1 MMPTP
6 SSIRNQV
13 QWLTEDLISLSLC
26 NHQNF
31 PYIKNTADHAKEIG
45 FSHDHDLSIVLKN
58 LPYKEIYDE
67 LERVDAYNVK
77 MVDGA
82 LIQMSYRFINEQ
94 LDSHRLAFYPSPNL
108 EEYQNNPEIYEN
120 DEIYAD
126 VIKKNIVPFPLRFD
140 YCSRYETAGQL
151 DHPLSHLTLGQ
162 YANCRIPVSSPLTP
176 YEFISFILRNFYN
189 TAYKKFCGKIRQFDD
204 AFQETIF
211 REERNII
218 HIQVPNRKF
227 A

>member
-1 MMPTP
+1 MPTP
-6 SSIRNQV
+6 ESIRNQV
-13 QWLTEDLISLSLC
+13 QQLTEDLISLSLC

-31 PYIKNTADHAKEIG
+31 PSIRDMAGHTKEIG
-45 FSHDHDLSIVLKN
+45 FSHDNDLSIVLKN

-67 LERVDAYNVK
+67 LERVEAYNLK
-77 MVDGA
+77 MIDGA
-82 LIQMSYRFINEQ
+82 LIQMSYRFINGD
-94 LDSHRLAFYPSPNL
+94 LSSHRLAFYPSPNL

-120 DEIYAD
+120 DEMYAD
-126 VIKKNIVPFPLRFD
+126 IIKKNIVPFPLRFD
-140 YCSRYETAGQL
+140 YDSREGVAVEL

-176 YEFISFILRNFYN
+176 FAFISFILRNFYN
-189 TAYKKFCGKIRQFDD
+189 TAYLKFCEKIRQFND
-204 AFQETIF
+204 AFPETIIG
-211 REERNII
+211 EERNVI

>member
-1 MMPTP
+1 MPTP
-6 SSIRNQV
+6 ESIRNQV
-13 QWLTEDLISLSLC
+13 QQLTEDLISLSLC

-31 PYIKNTADHAKEIG
+31 PSIRDTAGHTKEIG
-45 FSHDHDLSIVLKN
+45 FSHDNDLSIVLKN

-67 LERVDAYNVK
+67 LERVEAYNLK
-77 MVDGA
+77 MIDGA
-82 LIQMSYRFINEQ
+82 LIQMSYRFINGD
-94 LDSHRLAFYPSPNL
+94 LSSHRLAFYPSPNL

-120 DEIYAD
+120 DEMYAD
-126 VIKKNIVPFPLRFD
+126 IIKKNVVPFPLRFD
-140 YCSRYETAGQL
+140 YDSREGVTVEL

-176 YEFISFILRNFYN
+176 FTFISFILRNFYN
-189 TAYKKFCGKIRQFDD
+189 TAYLEFCEKIRQFND
-204 AFQETIF
+204 AFPETILG
-211 REERNII
+211 EERNVI